1 MSSLSEHEHDNLNPN
16 DPAYYAPRWLRDR
29 SEARPAASREPAAEP
44 VRSAISSPASL
55 DTQLEKAVS
64 NALWHPLDPEIIHE
78 PPGLAEELDRGTA
91 LITVAGRFAAAV
103 GVSAIVA
110 LFFVIM
116 VPASRL
122 PGSGGSSAAG
132 IIRSF
137 KAALIQPGQQRR
149 GIEARDRRFSTHP
162 RVDPEQPGLQRA
174 SSRSSC
180 CSSSCS
186 GVKSPAQPKQLNSAY
201 DKSNEGRNEDA

>member
-16 DPAYYAPRWLRDR
+16 EPSYYAPRWLRER
-29 SEARPAASREPAAEP
+29 SEPRLAPSHEAISEPA
-44 VRSAISSPASL
+44 RSPLSSLAAL

-78 PPGLAEELDRGTA
+78 PPGLAEELDRGAA
-91 LITVAGRFAAAV
+91 LITAAGRFAAAV

-122 PGSGGSSAAG
+122 PDSGGSTVSG
-132 IIRSF
+132 IMRSI
-137 KAALIQPGQQRR
+137 KAVLLQPGQREDGSKPAIAEFQPILVSAQTGQPATREQSEQLLQQFLQWR
-149 GIEARDRRFSTHP
+149 QKPNST
-162 RVDPEQPGLQRA
+162 ETTQ
-174 SSRSSC
+174 
-180 CSSSCS
+180 
-186 GVKSPAQPKQLNSAY
+186 
-201 DKSNEGRNEDA
+201 

>member
-1 MSSLSEHEHDNLNPN
+1 MSSPSENEHDNLNPN
-16 DPAYYAPRWLRDR
+16 EPAYYAPRWLRER
-29 SEARPAASREPAAEP
+29 SEARLSPSREATPEPTRSPASP
-44 VRSAISSPASL
+44 PASL

-64 NALWHPLDPEIIHE
+64 NALWHPLDPEVIHE

-122 PGSGGSSAAG
+122 PDSGGSSG
-132 IIRSF
+132 IMKSIKSV
-137 KAALIQPGQQRR
+137 LIQPGQ
-149 GIEARDRRFSTHP
+149 RDEGSKPAIAEFQPILASAQNSQPAMR
-162 RVDPEQPGLQRA
+162 EQPATREKSDQLLQQFMQWRQKPN
-174 SSRSSC
+174 SSE
-180 CSSSCS
+180 
-186 GVKSPAQPKQLNSAY
+186 AKQ
-201 DKSNEGRNEDA
+201 